1 MATYKTP
8 ICTIATAKR
17 WFGNRGMDVAAKD
30 IKIRGQW
37 ALVREDWSVEDN
49 EVDCYDLASGSV
61 YAEPWDC
68 IKYTDSPF
76 ILHNEAATLKA
87 LHPLDKGYAEED
99 N

>member
-1 MATYKTP
+1 M
-8 ICTIATAKR
+8 
-17 WFGNRGMDVAAKD
+17 
-30 IKIRGQW
+30 
-37 ALVREDWSVEDN
+37 
-49 EVDCYDLASGSV
+49 DCYDLASGSV

-87 LHPLDKGYAEED
+87 LHTLDKGYAEED